1 MKDASLNDSD
11 ISFLQD
17 GMLTVQNDCRL
28 WEGVMCV
35 CQCACVCV
43 SVCVCECVCVYVCVC
58 VYACVCQCVCVC
70 VCVCVCMHACVFVK
84 VGGKG
89 LNICSF
95 IK

>member
-17 GMLTVQNDCRL
+17 GMLTVQSDCGL

-35 CQCACVCV
+35 CWCACVCV
-43 SVCVCECVCVYVCVC
+43 SVCVYQCGRECVCVCVC
-58 VYACVCQCVCVC
+58 VYTCVCQCVCVF
-70 VCVCVCMHACVFVK
+70 VCMCVFVK
-84 VGGKG
+84 AGREG